1 MQRRNI
7 IYNNGTE
14 HEIQPEVLEEVVES
28 LEHDLMVYNDNVNTF
43 DHVIETLVRV
53 CKHSQQQAEQCTYI
67 IHYRGKCSVKKG
79 DFEELKPMRDA
90 ICEAGIEARIV

>member
-7 IYNNGTE
+7 IYNTGTE
-14 HEIQPEVLEEVVES
+14 HELQPEVLEEVVES

-43 DHVIETLVRV
+43 DHVIETLMRV

-79 DFEELKPMRDA
+79 DFDELKPMRDA
-90 ICEAGIEARIV
+90 ICEAGIEARII